1 MNSRLFFSSS
11 SLPRVKID
19 PLLTTFGDASSD
31 MSFLLTFNGID
42 LFTATAT
49 LNHGLL
55 TTSGAFS
62 LGEFDTV
69 TTSTGVTATLKRIDF
84 SVPFSIGMG
93 DVNKDLPFE
102 FDQTFR
108 ANAANGGSAFAGVPQ
123 SATTVPLAV
132 VPRRRSLC
140 VAGVTGR
147 SECASHLADRR

>member
-19 PLLTTFGDASSD
+19 PLLTTFGDASSG

-108 ANAANGGSAFAGVPQ
+108 ANAANGGSAFAGCPG
-123 SATTVPLAV
+123 
-132 VPRRRSLC
+132 PRRLC
-140 VAGVTGR
+140 RLPWCLAGGR
-147 SECASHLADRR
+147 CASLASPVGLNAPRI